1 MNYLIETTEIYRVES
16 EDDAKE
22 LVEEAKRT
30 STVAKYSCIYKEKKA
45 KGEVVD
51 SWYRVSITKK
61 WDEEKEPCG
70 ATKVSYGIPC
80 AYDSEG

>member
-30 STVAKYSCIYKEKKA
+30 STAPKYSCVYKEKTV

-70 ATKVSYGIPC
+70 ATKVSYGVPC

>member
-1 MNYLIETTEIYRVES
+1 MNYLIETTEIYRVDTEN
-16 EDDAKE
+16 DAKE

-30 STVAKYSCIYKEKKA
+30 STVAKYSCVYKEKKA
-45 KGEVVD
+45 KSEVVD

-70 ATKVSYGIPC
+70 ATKVSYGVPC

>member
-1 MNYLIETTEIYRVES
+1 MNYLIETTEIYRVDTEN
-16 EDDAKE
+16 DAKE

-30 STVAKYSCIYKEKKA
+30 STVAKYSCVYKEKKA

-70 ATKVSYGIPC
+70 ATKVSYVVPC

>member
-16 EDDAKE
+16 ENDAKE

-30 STVAKYSCIYKEKKA
+30 STVAKYSCVYKEKKA

-61 WDEEKEPCG
+61 WDDEKEPCG
-70 ATKVSYGIPC
+70 ATKVSYGVTS
-80 AYDSEG
+80 AFDSEE